1 MLQVW
6 RSEGSHVGTELR
18 LLPAV
23 PSSWSWS
30 VCYYYYFCLI
40 WDKDSCSQGWNW
52 TVLQIWATTA
62 SPTSHRGLI
71 SGVLLAVCF
80 PSCFCTVQGG
90 SWNCQYND
98 IKWMDGCRLF
108 FLFSIPKSCMLGLLL
123 PPSCLICLYDWQQF
137 PALVIDD
144 FKFAK
149 VATLHYHIRDHM
161 MTSKPSPIR
170 IFNLVADLRAPART
184 SVCYHSNLER
194 WRKEFQHFFFFK
206 LVFFGGG

>member
-62 SPTSHRGLI
+62 SPTSHQGLI

-80 PSCFCTVQGG
+80 PSCFRTVQGG
-90 SWNCQYND
+90 SWSCQYND

-108 FLFSIPKSCMLGLLL
+108 FLFSIPTSCTLGLA
-123 PPSCLICLYDWQQF
+123 PPSILPNLPVWLATVSSSGHWWLQIRQGGHASLPHKRPY
-137 PALVIDD
+137 DD
-144 FKFAK
+144 FEAQPHK
-149 VATLHYHIRDHM
+149 
-161 MTSKPSPIR
+161 
-170 IFNLVADLRAPART
+170 DLQP
-184 SVCYHSNLER
+184 
-194 WRKEFQHFFFFK
+194 
-206 LVFFGGG
+206 GGWP